1 MTVTATPAAGQTN
14 PIPAGSYIKEIVS
27 TTQFRL
33 GNANDTDTINATA
46 TIQATG
52 PTAGGITLTFD
63 LNQPKFAQSSGR
75 AFDAGTL
82 ITLNKDF
89 IAEEA
94 LILAKQW
101 DPSIRMSPMKPSVS
115 VILV

>member
-1 MTVTATPAAGQTN
+1 MLATPATGQTN
-14 PIPAGSYIKEIVS
+14 PIPAGTYVKEIIS
-27 TTQFRL
+27 TTQIRL
-33 GNANDTDTINATA
+33 GNAADTDTVNATA

-52 PTAGGITLTFD
+52 PAAGGITLTFD
-63 LNQPKFAQSSGR
+63 LNQGKFAQSSGR

-82 ITLNKDF
+82 IALNKDF

-101 DPSIRMSPMKPSVS
+101 DPNFCP
-115 VILV
+115 